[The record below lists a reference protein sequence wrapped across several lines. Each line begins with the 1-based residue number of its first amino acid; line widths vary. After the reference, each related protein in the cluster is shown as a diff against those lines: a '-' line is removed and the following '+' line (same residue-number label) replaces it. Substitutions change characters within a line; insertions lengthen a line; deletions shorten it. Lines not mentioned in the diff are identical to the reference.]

1 MKVLVTAASKYDS
14 TGEIARAIGAA
25 LRSRGLAAT
34 VARPKDVRSLDSYD
48 AVVVGSAVHAGH
60 WLKPARKLVARQAKA
75 LASRPVWLFS
85 SDPGTADG
93 DPIDVGEMT
102 EALRARGHRVFAGQ
116 LERRRL
122 NLVERTTVSA
132 FKAPEGNFRDWPA
145 IAAWADD
152 IAGALNAG
160 AAA

>member
-1 MKVLVTAASKYDS
+1 
-14 TGEIARAIGAA
+14 
-25 LRSRGLAAT
+25 
-34 VARPKDVRSLDSYD
+34 
-48 AVVVGSAVHAGH
+48 
-60 WLKPARKLVARQAKA
+60 
-75 LASRPVWLFS
+75 
-85 SDPGTADG
+85 
-93 DPIDVGEMT
+93 MT